1 MWDGYLL
8 IICRRSLMAHVD
20 QESLLKEKRGHLL
33 RVSKQRWLLRTFRKR
48 KRFGATAVVKE

>member
-1 MWDGYLL
+1 
-8 IICRRSLMAHVD
+8 MAHVD

>member
-8 IICRRSLMAHVD
+8 IICRSSLMA